1 MKLRGKIEGGVGQG
15 SFFTS
20 LDWVKEQFQ
29 KAMGF
34 FPYPGTLNLRVC
46 KEDLPKIAKFFVHK
60 DFEIIPADPR
70 FCVGSFKKVR
80 INGIPGAAVF
90 PSEDVRIHGQEI
102 IEIISGC
109 HIKETLHLKDGDSV
123 EVTDVQDASPG
134 KGG

>member
-1 MKLRGKIEGGVGQG
+1 MKLIGVIERGVGQG

-34 FPYPGTLNLRVC
+34 LPYPGTLNVRVC
-46 KEDLPKIAKFFVHK
+46 KEDLTKMADFFLNK
-60 DFEIIPADPR
+60 DFEIIPIDPK
-70 FCVGSFKKVR
+70 FCAGSFKKVR

-90 PSEDVRIHGQEI
+90 PSEDVRIHGKEI

-109 HIKETLHLKDGDSV
+109 HIKETLHLKDGDPV
-123 EVTDVQDASPG
+123 EVTDFQDASPK